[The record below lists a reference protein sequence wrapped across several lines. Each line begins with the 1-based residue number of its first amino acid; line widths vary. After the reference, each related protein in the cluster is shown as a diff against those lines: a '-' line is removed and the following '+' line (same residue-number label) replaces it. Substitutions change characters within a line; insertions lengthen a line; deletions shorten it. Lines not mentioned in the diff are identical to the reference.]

1 MSIWGENKMLSR
13 DEGGPK
19 IIAQPL
25 FVQVGLTDRAM
36 SRAALHCDWVSVMQ
50 RLCVEAEL
58 PKDDH

>member
-1 MSIWGENKMLSR
+1 MLSR